1 MRLPTSLLMLVV
13 TITASAAEFATDA
26 VVAIPALADSSEAP
40 DAALGGAGLII
51 AADEQTL
58 TGLTLAEA
66 VPDDAEH
73 FTVVLPGGRRLQAR
87 VVRRGERSTAL
98 LFTVQRDGTPAPR
111 PLELADSEQLRIG
124 DRVWTAGNPFGA
136 LETDGRAALSRGIV
150 SGRYTIPPSEP
161 PMRGR
166 LGRVLSHYR
175 GPVIET
181 DAAIN
186 DGNQGGPLLD
196 AAGRVVAIV
205 SLGVARQRRVGT
217 AVPIA
222 LIAAEL
228 ELPASLHPP
237 QTTDDPLADAL
248 LATARS
254 TAAGIAL
261 VYLERPRGP
270 GNPDGPPR
278 PRPLSAAVPPYMREA
293 LEQAWG
299 IYYHTQQVFYTD
311 QAVPAL
317 CIDPQAGLLLTAA
330 SNLHGDA
337 HHGRVLTPATDTPY
351 VSCSVLAVHKVL
363 DLALLQAESP
373 LPFPAVKL
381 AAAPDLHAGDPVA
394 VVGRHRGGGRFTM
407 CVGVVSATERR
418 RTQSRDHLHQTD
430 ALVNYGSLGG
440 AVVDCTGAVVGVT
453 CHLGPRRPWGINS
466 GVAMFVDT
474 GTIAAVLPTLREGTD
489 VLELPIVGL
498 GIRVESRAGPPQ
510 VKLVDP
516 ELGAAAAG
524 MEVGDLILAI
534 DGKPV
539 REHADISR
547 LLVGRSAGA
556 VVGVRVERDGEPHE
570 LAVELQVFDA
580 R

>member
-13 TITASAAEFATDA
+13 AITAPAAELATDA
-26 VVAIPALADSSEAP
+26 VVAIPALADSSEVP
-40 DAALGGAGLII
+40 DAALGGAGFII
-51 AADEQTL
+51 AADAQTL

-66 VPDDAEH
+66 VPSDADA

-87 VVRRGERSTAL
+87 VERRGERSTAL
-98 LFTVQRDGTPAPR
+98 LFTVQRDGTTAPR

-124 DRVWTAGNPFGA
+124 DHVWTAGNPFGA

-150 SGRYTIPPSEP
+150 SGRYAIPPSEP

-196 AAGRVVAIV
+196 AAGRVVGIV
-205 SLGVARQRRVGT
+205 SLGVVRQRRVGT
-217 AVPIA
+217 VVPIA
-222 LIAAEL
+222 RVAAEL
-228 ELPASLHPP
+228 ELGPVPHAP
-237 QTTDDPLADAL
+237 QVTADPLTDAL
-248 LATARS
+248 VDAAGS
-254 TAAGIAL
+254 IAAGIAL

-278 PRPLSAAVPPYMREA
+278 PRPLSAAIPPYMREA

-299 IYYHTQQVFYTD
+299 IYYHAQQVFYTD

-337 HHGRVLTPATDTPY
+337 RHGRVLTPAAETPY

-363 DLALLQAESP
+363 DLALLQAEGS
-373 LPFPAVKL
+373 LPFAVVEL

-394 VVGRHRGGGRFTM
+394 VVGRHRDGGGFTM
-407 CVGVVSATERR
+407 TAGVVSATERR
-418 RTQSRDHLHQTD
+418 RTQSRYHLHQTD

-440 AVVDCTGAVVGVT
+440 AVIDCTGAVVGVT

-474 GTIAAVLPTLREGTD
+474 GTIADVLPTLRDGTD

-498 GIRVESRAGPPQ
+498 GIRVESRKGPPR
-510 VKLVDP
+510 VSLVNPD
-516 ELGAAAAG
+516 LGAAAAG
-524 MEVGDLILAI
+524 MEVDDLILAI
-534 DGKPV
+534 NDKPV

-556 VVGVRVERDGEPHE
+556 VVRVRVERDGEPRE
-570 LAVELQVFDA
+570 LEVELQVFDA